1 MKTTQLRKLFLFIIL
16 AALSGIVHAAYVIH
30 IPTEVK
36 LRGSLPDGSISFVTP
51 TDEPTIPEEPSE
63 PAYKGSV
70 TFSTFS
76 KYTKLGPKFQTILL
90 GYNSGVFSSNTSELP
105 YRAAYPCNPAITTEC
120 VIVNDGYS
128 KGAYNVLY
136 NGNNTDIQYVYA
148 TKNLIPNQIDIK
160 TFRTSYKNLYVEQN
174 GEMLACNKGDE
185 GFQAINSMYD
195 KYEQYTVTF
204 TCPGNIILPL
214 SNVTFK
220 FN

>member
-1 MKTTQLRKLFLFIIL
+1 MDKKLNVLFILTLI
-16 AALSGIVHAAYVIH
+16 ACSISNAAYRMN

-36 LRGSLPDGSISFVTP
+36 LGGSLPDGSIHFVSELE
-51 TDEPTIPEEPSE
+51 EPTEPEAPTEPT
-63 PAYKGSV
+63 YKGSV

-105 YRAAYPCNPAITTEC
+105 YREPYPCNPAITTEC
-120 VIVNDGYS
+120 VTVNDGYV
-128 KGAYNVLY
+128 KGAYSVLY

-160 TFRTSYKNLYVEQN
+160 SFRTSYKNLYVEQN
-174 GEMLACNKGDE
+174 GEMLACSKGNE
-185 GFQAINSMYD
+185 GFQAVTSMYD
-195 KYEQYTVTF
+195 KYEQYTLTF
-204 TCPGNIILPL
+204 TCPGNITLPT